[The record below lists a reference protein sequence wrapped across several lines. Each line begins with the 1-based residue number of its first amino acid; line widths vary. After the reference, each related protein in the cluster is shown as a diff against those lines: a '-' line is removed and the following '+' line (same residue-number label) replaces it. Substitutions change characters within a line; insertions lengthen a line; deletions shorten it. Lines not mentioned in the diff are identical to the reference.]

1 MIPTLSECKPG
12 LKPTGYNV
20 LVALDVLE
28 EKTAGGI
35 ILPGQHKERQD
46 SAAERGRLVD
56 ASPIAFTGGDWTDQA
71 KPSIGAEVLFQ
82 RYAGSEFEGADGKKY
97 RVMTDTDLKGVFDA

>member
-1 MIPTLSECKPG
+1 MIPQLSECNPG

-20 LVALDVLE
+20 LIALDALE

-35 ILPGQHKERQD
+35 ILPGQHKERED

-71 KPSIGAEVLFQ
+71 RPDVGAEVLFQ
-82 RYAGSEFEGADGKKY
+82 RYSGNEFEGSDGRKY
-97 RVMTDTDLKGVFDA
+97 RVMADTDLKGVFV

>member
-1 MIPTLSECKPG
+1 MIPKLEDCAPG

-35 ILPGQHKERQD
+35 ILPGQHKERED
-46 SAAERGRLVD
+46 SASERGRLVD
-56 ASPIAFTGGDWTDQA
+56 ASPMAFMGGDWGA
-71 KPSIGAEVLFQ
+71 AEAPPIGAEVLFQ
-82 RYAGSEFEGADGKKY
+82 RYAGNQFEGRDGKKY
-97 RVMTDTDLKGVFDA
+97 RVMADTELKGVFA